1 MKKVSE
7 KERQSFT
14 FYLSFYKAIKGLK
27 NRERLAIY
35 DAIVEYSLLGKEP
48 ASLSPISQLV
58 WDLIEPTLS
67 KSRTNFL
74 NACKTPHPT
83 KQQTSEVQKQKHLAP
98 SEEVS
103 DKSSEQVST
112 DTYTDTETNTNTN
125 TDKDKD
131 TKRDTNTNKDTK
143 SETSVQSEEQN
154 HKPRHRRRS
163 DSPPSKSAKALID
176 EYLQKIR
183 SDTMRGAI
191 GEWFEY
197 KRERGEAYRT
207 LHSMQLFCLKLK
219 ELADGNEYRA
229 QKILQNSMANN
240 WSGIFPLN
248 DGYIPL
254 AQRGEGYLRGYS

>member
-1 MKKVSE
+1 MKKVTE

-14 FYLSFYKAIKGLK
+14 FYLSFYKAIKGLNK
-27 NRERLAIY
+27 RERLAIY

-48 ASLSPISQLV
+48 AALSSISQIV

-83 KQQTSEVQKQKHLAP
+83 KQQTSQVQEKEHLAP
-98 SEEVS
+98 SELIS
-103 DKSSEQVST
+103 DKGSEQGSTDT
-112 DTYTDTETNTNTN
+112 DTYTETETNTK
-125 TDKDKD
+125 TDTDKD
-131 TKRDTNTNKDTK
+131 TKRESDTNTQ
-143 SETSVQSEEQN
+143 TSVQSA
-154 HKPRHRRRS
+154 KPQARS
-163 DSPPSKSAKALID
+163 RKRMVEPSKSARELMD
-176 EYLQKIR
+176 EYLPKIR
-183 SDTMRGAI
+183 SDAMRVAI

-207 LHSMQLFCLKLK
+207 LHSMQLFCVKLK

-248 DGYIPL
+248 DDYVPR

>member
-1 MKKVSE
+1 MKKVTE

-14 FYLSFYKAIKGLK
+14 FYLSFYKAIKGLSE
-27 NRERLAIY
+27 RERLAIY

-48 ASLSPISQLV
+48 AALSSISQIV

-83 KQQTSEVQKQKHLAP
+83 KQQTVVVQEEEHLAP
-98 SEEVS
+98 SELIS
-103 DKSSEQVST
+103 DKGSEQGST
-112 DTYTDTETNTNTN
+112 DTYTDTNTNTN
-125 TDKDKD
+125 RETITDTT
-131 TKRDTNTNKDTK
+131 TKTNVK
-143 SETSVQSEEQN
+143 SA
-154 HKPRHRRRS
+154 KPQAHPRRRS
-163 DSPPSKSAKALID
+163 DFAPSKSAKELMD
-176 EYLQKIR
+176 EYLPKIR
-183 SDTMRGAI
+183 SDTMRVAI

-207 LHSMQLFCLKLK
+207 LQSMQLFCVKLK

-248 DGYIPL
+248 DDYVPL

>member
-1 MKKVSE
+1 MKE
-7 KERQSFT
+7 IAQKERQSFT
-14 FYLSFYKAIKGLK
+14 FYLSFYKSIKELK
-27 NRERLAIY
+27 NRDRLAIY

-48 ASLSPISQLV
+48 DGLSPITQLV
-58 WDLIEPTLS
+58 WNLVVPILS

-83 KQQTSEVQKQKHLAP
+83 KQQASEVQKEESLAP

-103 DKSSEQVST
+103 DKGSEMVST
-112 DTYTDTETNTNTN
+112 DTDTKTYTKTN

-131 TKRDTNTNKDTK
+131 TNRDTNTE
-143 SETSVQSEEQN
+143 SVACVQSQEQTAEPS
-154 HKPRHRRRS
+154 PRQRSGKRR
-163 DSPPSKSAKALID
+163 DSQPSKSARELMD
-176 EYLQKIR
+176 EYLPKIR
-183 SDTMRGAI
+183 SDTMRTAI

-197 KRERGEAYRT
+197 KQERGEAYRT
-207 LHSMQLFCLKLK
+207 LRSMQLFCVKLK

-248 DGYIPL
+248 DDYVPL

>member
-1 MKKVSE
+1 MKE
-7 KERQSFT
+7 IAQKERQSFT
-14 FYLSFYKAIKGLK
+14 FYLSFYKSIKELK
-27 NRERLAIY
+27 NRDRLAIY

-48 ASLSPISQLV
+48 DGLSPITQLV
-58 WDLIEPTLS
+58 WNLVVPILS

-83 KQQTSEVQKQKHLAP
+83 KQQSSEVQKEESLAP

-103 DKSSEQVST
+103 DKGSEMVS
-112 DTYTDTETNTNTN
+112 TYTDTKTN
-125 TDKDKD
+125 TDTSK
-131 TKRDTNTNKDTK
+131 DTNT
-143 SETSVQSEEQN
+143 ESVAGIQSQEQTTEPS
-154 HKPRHRRRS
+154 PRQRSSKRR
-163 DSPPSKSAKALID
+163 DSQPSKSARELMD
-176 EYLQKIR
+176 EYLPKIR
-183 SDTMRGAI
+183 SDTMRTAI

-197 KRERGEAYRT
+197 KQERGEAYRT
-207 LHSMQLFCLKLK
+207 LRSMQLFCVKLK

-248 DGYIPL
+248 DDYVPL

>member
-1 MKKVSE
+1 MKE
-7 KERQSFT
+7 IAQKERQSFT
-14 FYLSFYKAIKGLK
+14 FYLSFYKSIKELK
-27 NRERLAIY
+27 NRDRLAIY

-48 ASLSPISQLV
+48 YGLSPITQLV
-58 WDLIEPTLS
+58 WNLVVPILS

-83 KQQTSEVQKQKHLAP
+83 KQQASEVQKEEPLAP

-103 DKSSEQVST
+103 DKGSEMVS
-112 DTYTDTETNTNTN
+112 TYTDTETDTDTKTN
-125 TDKDKD
+125 TDKD
-131 TKRDTNTNKDTK
+131 TNRDTNT
-143 SETSVQSEEQN
+143 ESVTGIQSQEQTAEPSP
-154 HKPRHRRRS
+154 KQRSGKRR
-163 DSPPSKSAKALID
+163 DSQPSKSARELMD
-176 EYLQKIR
+176 EYLLKIR
-183 SDTMRGAI
+183 SDTMRAAI

-197 KRERGEAYRT
+197 KQERGEAYRT
-207 LHSMQLFCLKLK
+207 LRSMQLFCVKLK

-248 DGYIPL
+248 DDYVPL

>member
-27 NRERLAIY
+27 TRERLAIY

-48 ASLSPISQLV
+48 VALSPISQLV

-67 KSRTNFL
+67 KSRVNFL

-83 KQQTSEVQKQKHLAP
+83 KQQTMAEQKEEHLAP
-98 SEEVS
+98 SERVS
-103 DKSSEQVST
+103 EDGSKQVST
-112 DTYTDTETNTNTN
+112 DTYTYTETETNTDKNTN
-125 TDKDKD
+125 
-131 TKRDTNTNKDTK
+131 RDTK
-143 SETSVQSEEQN
+143 SETSTQSEEQE
-154 HKPRHRRRS
+154 HKPRPRRRS

-183 SDTMRGAI
+183 SDTMRSAI

-229 QKILQNSMANN
+229 QKILQNSIANN

-248 DGYIPL
+248 DGYVPR

>member
-1 MKKVSE
+1 MKKVTE

-14 FYLSFYKAIKGLK
+14 FYLSFYKAIKGLSK
-27 NRERLAIY
+27 RERLAIY

-48 ASLSPISQLV
+48 AALSSISQIV

-83 KQQTSEVQKQKHLAP
+83 KQQTVMVQEEERLAP
-98 SEEVS
+98 SELIS
-103 DKSSEQVST
+103 DKGSEQGST
-112 DTYTDTETNTNTN
+112 DTYTETETNTNTN
-125 TDKDKD
+125 TETD
-131 TKRDTNTNKDTK
+131 TLTNSDTN
-143 SETSVQSEEQN
+143 SETNILSPAP
-154 HKPRHRRRS
+154 KPQARPRRRERE
-163 DSPPSKSAKALID
+163 PSKSARELMD
-176 EYLQKIR
+176 EYLPKIR
-183 SDTMRGAI
+183 SDTMRVAI

-207 LHSMQLFCLKLK
+207 LRSMQLFCVKLK
-219 ELADGNEYRA
+219 ELSDGNEYRA
-229 QKILQNSMANN
+229 QKILQNSIANN

-248 DGYIPL
+248 DDYVPR

>member
-1 MKKVSE
+1 MKE
-7 KERQSFT
+7 IAQKERQSFT
-14 FYLSFYKAIKGLK
+14 FYLSFYKSIKELK
-27 NRERLAIY
+27 NRDRLAIY

-48 ASLSPISQLV
+48 YGLSPITQLV
-58 WDLIEPTLS
+58 WNLVVPILS

-83 KQQTSEVQKQKHLAP
+83 KQQASEVQKEEPLAP

-103 DKSSEQVST
+103 DKGSEMVST
-112 DTYTDTETNTNTN
+112 DTDTETDTKTN
-125 TDKDKD
+125 TDKD
-131 TKRDTNTNKDTK
+131 TNRDTNTNT
-143 SETSVQSEEQN
+143 ESVAGIQSQEQTAEPSP
-154 HKPRHRRRS
+154 KQRSGKRR
-163 DSPPSKSAKALID
+163 DSQPSKSARELMD
-176 EYLQKIR
+176 EYLPKIR
-183 SDTMRGAI
+183 SDAMRTAI

-197 KRERGEAYRT
+197 KQERGEAYRT
-207 LHSMQLFCLKLK
+207 LRSMQLFCVKLK

-248 DGYIPL
+248 DDYVPL